1 MKWLVEF
8 YKSINDSSPVEAWLD
23 GLHESARAKILRN
36 MLLLQE
42 FGLSIKEPYVKP
54 LGEKLYEIRAKDP
67 KGIYR
72 VIYFAYTGRRFVLLH
87 GFTKKTQKTP
97 RKEIE
102 IAKKRMEEYTHE

>member
-1 MKWLVEF
+1 MKWSVEF
-8 YKSINDSSPVEAWLD
+8 YKSPDDSSPVEAWLD
-23 GLHESARAKILRN
+23 RLHEKARAKILRN

-42 FGLSIKEPYVKP
+42 FGLNIKEPYVKP
-54 LGEKLYEIRAKDP
+54 LGEKLYEIRAKDHT
-67 KGIYR
+67 GIYR